1 MSNLNRRGTKLAPVE
16 EQKAGKPTPLRPKPS
31 RETLDPQQAAFE
43 ERLRRK
49 HEKERNQTARDIKKQ
64 RAKG

>member
-1 MSNLNRRGTKLAPVE
+1 MGINKRGTPLAPME
-16 EQKAGKPTPLRPKPS
+16 KAPKQRPTPLRPKPS